1 MSSPASPNQE
11 IVVALAGAVG
21 TELEHVA
28 DELAVVLGQF
38 GFDAGEI
45 SLSAGLRQVSEGDEL
60 VDEPYDERLWSYMDG
75 GNALR
80 ERWQRG
86 DALALLAIR
95 EVAARRARLSS
106 PRAAYILRS
115 VKHPAE
121 VATLRSVYGSRFFL
135 VSAYRPRE
143 LRLSTVRGLIERSR
157 KSADDRDWS
166 FLPEHLLER
175 DEHEM
180 GDYGQQVRE
189 TFPLAD
195 FFIAAADRERIR
207 PQLERFAAL
216 VFGDPFRTPAREEY
230 ALACADVAAH
240 RSAELGRQVGACLTA
255 ADGDVIALGANEVP
269 KAGGGLYWD
278 GDDGDAREFHL
289 GADTNDERKREIAE
303 DIVDE
308 LSNRQMLNRNPD
320 EVPEPTDVL
329 EAILRSRLGALT
341 EFGRAV
347 HAEMAAL
354 LDAARR
360 GVPVVGSTLY
370 ATTFPCHNC
379 ARHLIAAGVRE
390 VIYVAPYAKSQ
401 AYRLHADSVVVA
413 AADPP
418 EDKLHLRPFV
428 GVAPRL
434 YRRVFAAGDRKTGSG
449 KVIAFDGAS
458 ARLVLAK
465 PGSADLQPD
474 HPAYLAREARANEVL
489 ERQLSESAADEDTSG
504 VYEE

>member
-1 MSSPASPNQE
+1 MSTTASSGHE
-11 IVVALAGAVG
+11 LVVAIAGAVG
-21 TELEHVA
+21 TELGHVA
-28 DELAVVLGQF
+28 SELMLILGQF
-38 GFDAGEI
+38 DFDCNEVA
-45 SLSAGLRQVSEGDEL
+45 LSAGLRQVSIDDEL
-60 VDEPYDERLWSYMDG
+60 VETPYDERLWSYMKA
-75 GNALR
+75 GNSLR

-95 EVAARRARLSS
+95 EITASRRQATSARTAH
-106 PRAAYILRS
+106 ILRS

-143 LRLSTVRGLIERSR
+143 LRLAAVRQSIEDSR
-157 KSADDRDWS
+157 KSVDPDSWAY
-166 FLPEHLLER
+166 LPEHLLER
-175 DEHEM
+175 DEHEV
-180 GDYGQQVRE
+180 GDYGHQLRE

-195 FFIAAADRERIR
+195 FFIDAADRERMR

-216 VFGDPFRTPAREEY
+216 IFDDPFRTPTREEY
-230 ALACADVAAH
+230 ALACADTAAH

-255 ADGDVIALGANEVP
+255 ADGEVIALGANEVP
-269 KAGGGLYWD
+269 KAGGGLYWE
-278 GDDGDAREFHL
+278 GDDGDAREFHR
-289 GADTNDERKREIAE
+289 GFDTNDERKREIAE
-303 DIVDE
+303 DIVEE
-308 LSNRQMLNRNPD
+308 LGDRQMLNMDPD
-320 EVPEPTDVL
+320 ERLEPADVL

-360 GVPVVGSTLY
+360 GVPVVGSKLY

-379 ARHLIAAGVRE
+379 ARHLIAAGVSE

-401 AYRLHADSVVVA
+401 AYKLHADALVVA
-413 AADPP
+413 TADPP
-418 EDKLHLRPFV
+418 ASKLHLRPFV

-434 YRRVFAAGDRKTGSG
+434 YRRVFAASNRKTGSG
-449 KVIAFDGAS
+449 KVVAFDRPT
-458 ARLVLAK
+458 ARLVPAR
-465 PGSADLQPD
+465 PGAADLRPKS
-474 HPAYLAREARANEVL
+474 PAYLAREARANEVL
-489 ERQLSESAADEDTSG
+489 ERQLSESAAETDTTG